1 MSAPPLSEAE
11 PISVG
16 ASFYNSINAT
26 FYPYEARP
34 EPAEG
39 IAPPQNNHTTPGL
52 GQSVLS
58 DSGFVIAADLV
69 SYASDS
75 LICSD
80 IA

>member
-16 ASFYNSINAT
+16 ASFYVSEKPKWRHLLTKKNSINAT

-39 IAPPQNNHTTPGL
+39 MAPPQNK
-52 GQSVLS
+52 
-58 DSGFVIAADLV
+58 
-69 SYASDS
+69 
-75 LICSD
+75 
-80 IA
+80 